1 MLFEMPRTTHTK
13 EERIAVI
20 DAKIEKH
27 KKDIKTLE
35 AKKQA
40 ILNPKPRKARTTAKT
55 VVDLAKK
62 AGMKPEEMLE
72 KLGLKIED

>member
-1 MLFEMPRTTHTK
+1 MARAIRSK
-13 EERIAVI
+13 EERIADI
-20 DAKIEKH
+20 EARIEKH
-27 KKDIKTLE
+27 KQDIKTLE

-40 ILNPKPRKARTTAKT
+40 ILNPKPRKPRATAKT

-72 KLGLKIED
+72 KLGLKVED

>member
-1 MLFEMPRTTHTK
+1 MARVVRSQ
-13 EERIAVI
+13 EERIADI

-27 KKDIKTLE
+27 KNDIKTLE
-35 AKKQA
+35 EKKKA
-40 ILNPKPRKARTTAKT
+40 ILNPKPRKKKATAKT

-72 KLGLKIED
+72 KLGLSAE

>member
-1 MLFEMPRTTHTK
+1 MAKSIRTK
-13 EERIAVI
+13 EERIADI
-20 DAKIEKH
+20 GARIEKH

-35 AKKQA
+35 AKKHA
-40 ILNPKPRKARTTAKT
+40 ILNPKPRKKKATAKT

-72 KLGLKIED
+72 KLGLSAE